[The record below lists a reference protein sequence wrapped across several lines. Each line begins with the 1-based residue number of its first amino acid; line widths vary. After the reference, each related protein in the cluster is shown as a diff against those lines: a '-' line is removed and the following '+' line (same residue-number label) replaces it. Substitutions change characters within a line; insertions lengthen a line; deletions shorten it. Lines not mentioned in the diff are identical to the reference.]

1 MKALIVIA
9 IFLVFSMPTFSQDKQ
24 GPRLEDKTV
33 LKELGMG
40 KIYKKDKTA
49 FKDIVLFEIQ
59 ELKIIYIK
67 NGGLHDLS
75 IESID
80 RIEFPESKWGP
91 VKVEFLNHK
100 PSVKPLQ
107 K

>member
-91 VKVEFLNHK
+91 VKLEFLNNK
-100 PSVKPLQ
+100 PTLKPLQ